1 MVATTQVD
9 NKHRRKK
16 GTARVLFVA
25 NEKLRWFF
33 SSYAPR
39 FFGLRGFSVGSPL
52 LYIDTKN
59 KKRPR
64 FFFAETK
71 QRHRQ
76 PTSPLARKS
85 NPAKYRRHLAATDR
99 RHLAHTGRTHAARQL
114 LLAPARAAV
123 FLFVGSSVS
132 LSVGWF
138 RPCLSLCLC
147 ISLCVC
153 ILPFCPKFH

>member
-1 MVATTQVD
+1 M
-9 NKHRRKK
+9 
-16 GTARVLFVA
+16 A
-25 NEKLRWFF
+25 NEKLRWLF

-52 LYIDTKN
+52 LDIDTKN

-64 FFFAETK
+64 FFLRK
-71 QRHRQ
+71 QNSD
-76 PTSPLARKS
+76 TGSPLARKS
-85 NPAKYRRHLAATDR
+85 NLAKYRRHLAATDR
-99 RHLAHTGRTHAARQL
+99 RHLAHTGRTHTARQL

-147 ISLCVC
+147 VSLSLC